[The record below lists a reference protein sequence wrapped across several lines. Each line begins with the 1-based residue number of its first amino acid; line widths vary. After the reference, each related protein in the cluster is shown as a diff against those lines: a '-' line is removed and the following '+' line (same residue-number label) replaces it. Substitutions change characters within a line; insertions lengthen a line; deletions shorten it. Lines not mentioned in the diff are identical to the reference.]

1 MISRNYAAFLLLIGI
16 VVLATPF
23 VNRPDWLGWV
33 TTIVVV
39 GATLAIL
46 GVYVGDLVR
55 TAQNWWHDDL
65 E

>member
-16 VVLATPF
+16 IALGAPF
-23 VNRPDWLGWV
+23 AGRPDWLGWV
-33 TTIVVV
+33 TTIIVV

-46 GVYVGDLVR
+46 GIYVGALVR
-55 TAQNWWHDDL
+55 TAQDWWHDDL